1 MAAFSAQDLRALD
14 LAARAGQAERTVNP
28 HARELDA
35 LAEAMAQ
42 HKGRRILSAVIL
54 EGLVRLSELLIGL
67 VAGVATYFALVVPV
81 LGFAILPLLGVPLLA
96 SLILLVLQA
105 LGVFRVAALR
115 LPSRFGWRIAAAW
128 IAVFALAY
136 GVCHAARVNPVF
148 LNGWLVHWGV
158 AGFVALAIERAALC
172 FATEYLARTGRLS
185 RRAAIVGGGEAAH
198 RLLEDFSEQGS
209 DDLHIFG
216 IFDDRTDARS
226 PDVVA
231 GFPKLGN
238 VDDLVD
244 FARHTPLDLVIFTL
258 PISAEQRLLVMLRK
272 LWVLPVDIRL
282 AAHMNKLRFRPR
294 AYSYIGGVP
303 VIDLFDKPI
312 ADWDVVV
319 KTIFDKVVGLFCLL
333 MLSPLMLLVA
343 LAVRLESEGPILFR
357 QKRYGFNNEL
367 IEVFK
372 FRSMYTDQLD
382 AEASTLVT
390 RGDRR
395 VTRVGRFIRRTS
407 LDELPQLFN
416 VVFKGNLSLVGP
428 RPHAVH
434 AKADDRLYDDVVDS
448 YFARHR
454 VRPGITGWAQVNGW
468 RGETDTPEKI
478 QKRVECDLYY
488 IENWSIFL
496 DIYVL
501 LVTPLALLT
510 AKNAY

>member
-1 MAAFSAQDLRALD
+1 MAAFSAQDLRAID
-14 LAARAGQAERTVNP
+14 LAARAGEAERAVNP

-42 HKGRRILSAVIL
+42 HKGRRIISAVIL
-54 EGLVRLSELLIGL
+54 EGLVRLFEFFLILATGI
-67 VAGVATYFALVVPV
+67 ATYFMVVVPV
-81 LGFAILPLLGVPLLA
+81 LGFAVLPLLGAPLLA
-96 SLILLVLQA
+96 ALIMLVLQA
-105 LGVFRVAALR
+105 LGVFRVSVLR
-115 LPSRFGWRIAAAW
+115 LPSRFGWRIALAW
-128 IAVFALAY
+128 IGIFALAY
-136 GVCHAARVNPVF
+136 GVCYAAQVDRVF
-148 LNGWLVHWGV
+148 LNGWLVHWGF
-158 AGFVALAIERAALC
+158 AGFVALVVERTAL
-172 FATEYLARTGRLS
+172 FFTTDHLARTGRLS
-185 RRAAIVGGGEAAH
+185 RRTVIVGGGEAAH
-198 RLLEDFSEQGS
+198 KLLEDFSEQGS

-294 AYSYIGGVP
+294 AYSYIGSVP

-333 MLSPLMLLVA
+333 MLSPVMLLVA
-343 LAVRLESEGPILFR
+343 LAVKLDSKGPALFR

-372 FRSMYTDQLD
+372 FRSMYTEQLD
-382 AEASTLVT
+382 ATAAKLVT
-390 RGDRR
+390 RGDPR
-395 VTRVGRFIRRTS
+395 VTRVGRFIRKTS

-434 AKADDRLYDDVVDS
+434 AKADDRLYDEVVDS

-454 VRPGITGWAQVNGW
+454 VRPGITGWAQINGW

-501 LVTPLALLT
+501 FATPVALLT

>member
-1 MAAFSAQDLRALD
+1 MAAFSAQDLRSVELGSQPAPTT
-14 LAARAGQAERTVNP
+14 RVNP
-28 HARELDA
+28 HARELGA
-35 LAEAMAQ
+35 IAEAMAR
-42 HKGRRILSAVIL
+42 HRGRRAISPVIL
-54 EGLVRLSELLIGL
+54 EGSVRLIELAIAL
-67 VAGVATYFALVVPV
+67 VAGLATYGLVVVPH
-81 LGFAILPLLGVPLLA
+81 LGVEIVPLLA
-96 SLILLVLQA
+96 IPLLSALVMLVLQA
-105 LGVFRVAALR
+105 LNVFRIAVLR
-115 LPSRFGWRIAAAW
+115 APNLFGWRVAFAW
-128 IAVFALAY
+128 FGVFGLTYVICA
-136 GVCHAARVNPVF
+136 AARVNGIF
-148 LNGWLVHWGV
+148 LNGWLPYWAV
-158 AGFVALAIERAALC
+158 AGFVALGLERTIL
-172 FATEYLARTGRLS
+172 FFVTNKLSRSGRLS
-185 RRAAIVGGGEAAH
+185 RRTVLVGGGEAAH
-198 RLLEDFSEQGS
+198 KLLEDFSAQGS
-209 DDLHIFG
+209 EDLHIFG

-226 PDVVA
+226 PDMVA

-294 AYSYIGGVP
+294 AYSYIGSVP

-319 KTIFDKVVGLFCLL
+319 KTIFDRLVGALCLL
-333 MLSPLMLLVA
+333 ALAPVMLLVA
-343 LAVRLESEGPILFR
+343 LAIKLDTRGPVFFR

-367 IEVFK
+367 IEIFK
-372 FRSMYTDQLD
+372 FRSMHHNQVDVT
-382 AEASTLVT
+382 AAKLVT
-390 RGDRR
+390 RGDPR

-407 LDELPQLFN
+407 LDELPQLLN

-434 AKADDRLYDDVVDS
+434 AKADNRLYDEVVDS

-454 VRPGITGWAQVNGW
+454 VRPGITGWAQVHGW

-501 LVTPLALLT
+501 LTTPLALIT
-510 AKNAY
+510 TKNAY